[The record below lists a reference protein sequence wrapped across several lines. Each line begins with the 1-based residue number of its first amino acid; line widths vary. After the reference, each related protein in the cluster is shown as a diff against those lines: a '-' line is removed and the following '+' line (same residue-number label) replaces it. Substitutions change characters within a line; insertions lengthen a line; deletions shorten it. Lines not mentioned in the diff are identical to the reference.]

1 MQVVI
6 QVIRKTFVFM
16 FLLFF
21 FLEVIYMVFLTLLYR
36 VPLSKNRENIIEALN
51 KNAEE
56 ITNSFTELI
65 RRKYNQVQTELL
77 LFKQHMNFMYNTLN
91 PTILG
96 TFQELYLKRY
106 LKYWKK
112 NQNNVFMSGKDFPS
126 WFLK

>member
-1 MQVVI
+1 MLKIKYSERICISNEMLMMEKKKQANF
-6 QVIRKTFVFM
+6 KM
-16 FLLFF
+16 
-21 FLEVIYMVFLTLLYR
+21 LEYQESVR
-36 VPLSKNRENIIEALN
+36 HK
-51 KNAEE
+51 
-56 ITNSFTELI
+56 
-65 RRKYNQVQTELL
+65 
-77 LFKQHMNFMYNTLN
+77 TLN

>member
-65 RRKYNQVQTELL
+65 QRKYNQD
-77 LFKQHMNFMYNTLN
+77 N
-91 PTILG
+91 LG
-96 TFQELYLKRY
+96 SHVFNNIGNQLY
-106 LKYWKK
+106 
-112 NQNNVFMSGKDFPS
+112 KDY
-126 WFLK
+126 